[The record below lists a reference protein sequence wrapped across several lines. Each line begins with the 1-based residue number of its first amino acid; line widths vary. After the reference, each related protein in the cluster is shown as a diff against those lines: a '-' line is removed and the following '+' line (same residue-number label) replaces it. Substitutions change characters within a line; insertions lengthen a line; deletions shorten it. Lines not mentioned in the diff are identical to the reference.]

1 MDFISVQFILLII
14 GSYLLGSVPA
24 AYLAIR
30 WSRGTDIRKQ
40 GTGNVG
46 AANVLSTGPKWLA
59 VPVAL
64 FDIGK
69 GAFCVWVAQLLDLGA
84 AQQVTAG
91 FFVVIGHNWPVFL
104 RFRGGR
110 GVLATLGVITILSP
124 LLGLYTLVMP
134 YLFAPFRYVALGV
147 FFAYISVPTLA
158 WFLSK
163 PLDIEEPLPV
173 TLGLVAIVLIGISKR
188 LLVPRTALSKSIPL
202 GKLVIN
208 RLLFDRDIFDR
219 KAWIYRPP
227 ASTDTA
233 ESSTD
238 KQEE

>member
-1 MDFISVQFILLII
+1 MNVQFILLII

-24 AYLAIR
+24 AYLAVK
-30 WSRGTDIRKQ
+30 WSRGVDIRKQ

-59 VPVAL
+59 IPVAL

-69 GAFCVWVAQLLDLGA
+69 GALCVWVAQLLGLGA

-91 FFVVIGHNWPVFL
+91 IFVVIGHNWPVFL
-104 RFRGGR
+104 SFRGGR
-110 GVLATLGVITILSP
+110 GVFASLGVITMLSP

-134 YLFAPFRYVALGV
+134 YLFAPFRLVALGV

-163 PLDIEEPLPV
+163 PLSIEDALPI
-173 TLGLVAIVLIGISKR
+173 TLGLVVIITLGLSKR
-188 LLVPRTALSKSIPL
+188 LLVPRTDLSKPIPL
-202 GKLVIN
+202 GELIIN
-208 RLLFDRDIFDR
+208 RLLFDRDISDR
-219 KAWIYRPP
+219 KVWVYRSSSSKDTINPP
-227 ASTDTA
+227 TD
-233 ESSTD
+233 E
-238 KQEE
+238 QEK

>member
-1 MDFISVQFILLII
+1 MDFFSVEFILLII

-24 AYLAIR
+24 AYLAVK

-59 VPVAL
+59 IPVAL

-110 GVLATLGVITILSP
+110 GVFATLGVITILSP

-147 FFAYISVPTLA
+147 FFAYVSVPTLA
-158 WFLSK
+158 WFLSE
-163 PLDIEEPLPV
+163 PLNIEEPLPV
-173 TLGLVAIVLIGISKR
+173 TLGLVAIVLIGVSKR
-188 LLVPRTALSKSIPL
+188 LLAPRTALSKSMPL
-202 GKLVIN
+202 GVLLFN
-208 RLLFDRDIFDR
+208 RLLFDRDISDR
-219 KAWIYRPP
+219 KAWIYRSP
-227 ASTDTA
+227 AST
-233 ESSTD
+233 EPSTD
-238 KQEE
+238 TQEE

>member
-1 MDFISVQFILLII
+1 MLII

-24 AYLAIR
+24 AYLAVK

-46 AANVLSTGPKWLA
+46 AANVLSTGSKWLA
-59 VPVAL
+59 IPVAL

-110 GVLATLGVITILSP
+110 GVFATLGVITILSP

-147 FFAYISVPTLA
+147 FFAYVSVPTLA
-158 WFLSK
+158 WFLSE
-163 PLDIEEPLPV
+163 PLNIEEPLPV
-173 TLGLVAIVLIGISKR
+173 TLGVVAIVLIGISKR
-188 LLVPRTALSKSIPL
+188 LLAPRTALSKSIPL
-202 GKLVIN
+202 GVLLFN
-208 RLLFDRDIFDR
+208 RLLFDRDISDR
-219 KAWIYRPP
+219 KAWIYRSPT
-227 ASTDTA
+227 ST

-238 KQEE
+238 TQE

>member
-1 MDFISVQFILLII
+1 MDFVSVQFILLIV

-24 AYLAIR
+24 AYLAVK
-30 WSRGTDIRKQ
+30 WSRGMDIRKH

-69 GAFCVWVAQLLDLGA
+69 GAFCVWIAQLLDLNA

-91 FFVVIGHNWPVFL
+91 IFVVIGHNWTVFL
-104 RFRGGR
+104 HFRGGR
-110 GVLATLGVITILSP
+110 GVFASLGVITILSP

-158 WFLSK
+158 WFLS
-163 PLDIEEPLPV
+163 EPLGIEDALST
-173 TLGLVAIVLIGISKR
+173 TLGFVVIIAIGLSKR
-188 LLVPRTALSKSIPL
+188 LLVPRTALSRSIPL
-202 GKLVIN
+202 GELVIN
-208 RLLFDRDIFDR
+208 RLLFDRDISDR
-219 KAWIYRPP
+219 KAWVYRSP
-227 ASTDTA
+227 ASSDTS
-233 ESSTD
+233 ESSPD

>member
-1 MDFISVQFILLII
+1 MDFFSVELILLII

-24 AYLAIR
+24 AYLAVK

-59 VPVAL
+59 IPVAL

-110 GVLATLGVITILSP
+110 GVFATLGVITILSP

-147 FFAYISVPTLA
+147 FFAYLSVPTLA
-158 WFLSK
+158 WLLSE
-163 PLDIEEPLPV
+163 PLNIEEPLPV

-188 LLVPRTALSKSIPL
+188 LLAPRTALSKSIPL
-202 GKLVIN
+202 GVLLFN
-208 RLLFDRDIFDR
+208 RLLFDRDISDR

-227 ASTDTA
+227 TSTEA
-233 ESSTD
+233 STD

>member
-1 MDFISVQFILLII
+1 MDFFSVEFILLII

-24 AYLAIR
+24 AYLAVK

-46 AANVLSTGPKWLA
+46 AANVLSTGSKWLA
-59 VPVAL
+59 IPVAL

-110 GVLATLGVITILSP
+110 GVFATLGVITILSP

-147 FFAYISVPTLA
+147 FFAYVSVPTLA
-158 WFLSK
+158 WFLSE
-163 PLDIEEPLPV
+163 PLNIEEPLPV
-173 TLGLVAIVLIGISKR
+173 TLGVVAIVLIGISKR
-188 LLVPRTALSKSIPL
+188 LLAPRTALSKSIPL
-202 GKLVIN
+202 GVLLFN
-208 RLLFDRDIFDR
+208 RLLFDRDISDR
-219 KAWIYRPP
+219 KAWIYRSPT
-227 ASTDTA
+227 ST

-238 KQEE
+238 TQE

>member
-1 MDFISVQFILLII
+1 MDVQFILLII

-24 AYLAIR
+24 AYLAIK
-30 WSRGTDIRKQ
+30 WARGVDIRKQ

-69 GAFCVWVAQLLDLGA
+69 GAFCVWVAQLLDLSA

-91 FFVVIGHNWPVFL
+91 LCAIVGHNWPIFL
-104 RFRGGR
+104 SFRGGR
-110 GVLATLGVITILSP
+110 GVFASLGFITILSP

-134 YLFAPFRYVALGV
+134 YLFAPFRLVALGV

-158 WFLSK
+158 WFLSE
-163 PLDIEEPLPV
+163 PLGIEEPLTI
-173 TLGLVAIVLIGISKR
+173 TLGFVVMSLIGLSKR
-188 LLVPRTALSKSIPL
+188 SLVPRTTLSKSIPL
-202 GKLVIN
+202 GELIIN
-208 RLLFDRDIFDR
+208 RLLFDRDIADR
-219 KAWIYRPP
+219 KLWIYRSSSPTETTKPP
-227 ASTDTA
+227 TD
-233 ESSTD
+233 E
-238 KQEE
+238 QEE

>member
-1 MDFISVQFILLII
+1 MDFMSIQFILLII

-24 AYLAIR
+24 AYLAIK

-46 AANVLSTGPKWLA
+46 AANVLSTGSKWLA
-59 VPVAL
+59 IPVAL

-69 GAFCVWVAQLLDLGA
+69 GALCIWVAQLLDLGA

-110 GVLATLGVITILSP
+110 GVFATLGVITILSP

-147 FFAYISVPTLA
+147 FFAYISVPILA
-158 WFLSK
+158 WFLSA

-173 TLGLVAIVLIGISKR
+173 TLGLVAIMFVGISKR
-188 LLVPRTALSKSIPL
+188 LLVPRNAFSRSIPL
-202 GKLVIN
+202 GELLFN
-208 RLLFDRDIFDR
+208 RLLFDRDISDR
-219 KAWIYRPP
+219 KAWVYRPT
-227 ASTDTA
+227 AST

>member
-1 MDFISVQFILLII
+1 MNVQFILLII

-24 AYLAIR
+24 AYLAVK
-30 WSRGTDIRKQ
+30 WSRGVDIRKQ

-59 VPVAL
+59 IPVAL

-69 GAFCVWVAQLLDLGA
+69 GALCVWVAQLLGLGA

-91 FFVVIGHNWPVFL
+91 IFVVIGHNWPVFL
-104 RFRGGR
+104 SFRGGR
-110 GVLATLGVITILSP
+110 GVFASLGVITMLSP

-134 YLFAPFRYVALGV
+134 YLFAPFRLVALGV

-163 PLDIEEPLPV
+163 PLGIEDALPI
-173 TLGLVAIVLIGISKR
+173 TLGLVVIITLGLFKR
-188 LLVPRTALSKSIPL
+188 LLVPRTDLSKPIPL
-202 GKLVIN
+202 GVLIIN
-208 RLLFDRDIFDR
+208 RLLFDRDISDR
-219 KAWIYRPP
+219 KVWIYRSSSSKDTTTPP
-227 ASTDTA
+227 TD
-233 ESSTD
+233 E
-238 KQEE
+238 QEK

>member
-1 MDFISVQFILLII
+1 MDFISVQFILLIV

-24 AYLAIR
+24 AYLAVK
-30 WSRGTDIRKQ
+30 WSRGTDIRKH

-46 AANVLSTGPKWLA
+46 AANVLSTGSKWLA
-59 VPVAL
+59 IPVAL

-110 GVLATLGVITILSP
+110 GVFATLGVITILSP

-158 WFLSK
+158 WFLNE
-163 PLDIEEPLPV
+163 PLNIEEPLPV

-188 LLVPRTALSKSIPL
+188 LLVPRTVLSKSMPL
-202 GKLVIN
+202 GVLLFN
-208 RLLFDRDIFDR
+208 RLLFDRDISDR
-219 KAWIYRPP
+219 KAWIYRSPT
-227 ASTDTA
+227 ST

>member
-1 MDFISVQFILLII
+1 MDFLSVQFILLII
-14 GSYLLGSVPA
+14 GSYFLGSVPA
-24 AYLAIR
+24 AYLAVK
-30 WSRGTDIRKQ
+30 WTRGTDIRKQ

-46 AANVLSTGPKWLA
+46 ASNVLSTGPKWLV

-69 GAFCVWVAQLLDLGA
+69 GAFCVWAAQLLDLGG

-91 FFVVIGHNWPVFL
+91 IFVVIGHNWPVFL

-110 GVLATLGVITILSP
+110 GVLTSLGIITMLSP

-158 WFLSK
+158 WFLR
-163 PLDIEEPLPV
+163 EPLGIEDALPI
-173 TLGLVAIVLIGISKR
+173 TLGLVVIIAIGFSKR
-188 LLVPRTALSKSIPL
+188 LLVRRTALSKSIPL
-202 GKLVIN
+202 ARLVIN

-219 KAWIYRPP
+219 KAWIYRSPT
-227 ASTDTA
+227 STDTV

>member
-24 AYLAIR
+24 AYLAIK

-59 VPVAL
+59 IPVAL

-69 GAFCVWVAQLLDLGA
+69 GAFCIWVAQLLDLGA

-110 GVLATLGVITILSP
+110 GVFATLGVITILSP

-147 FFAYISVPTLA
+147 FFAYVSVPTLA
-158 WFLSK
+158 WFLSE

-173 TLGLVAIVLIGISKR
+173 TLGLVAIVFIGISKR
-188 LLVPRTALSKSIPL
+188 LLAPRTALSKSIPL
-202 GKLVIN
+202 GVLLFN

-227 ASTDTA
+227 ASSNPA
-233 ESSTD
+233 ESPPD

>member
-1 MDFISVQFILLII
+1 MDFVSVQFILLII
-14 GSYLLGSVPA
+14 GSYLLGSIPA
-24 AYLAIR
+24 AYLAIK

-91 FFVVIGHNWPVFL
+91 IFVVIGHNWPVFL
-104 RFRGGR
+104 HFRGGR
-110 GVLATLGVITILSP
+110 GVFTSLGIITILSP

-147 FFAYISVPTLA
+147 FFAYVSVPTLA
-158 WFLSK
+158 WFLS
-163 PLDIEEPLPV
+163 EPLGIEDALPI
-173 TLGLVAIVLIGISKR
+173 TLGLVAIVSIGLLKR
-188 LLVPRTALSKSIPL
+188 LLVPRTVLSKPIPL
-202 GKLVIN
+202 GELVIN
-208 RLLFDRDIFDR
+208 RLLFDRDISDR
-219 KAWIYRPP
+219 KAWIYRTP
-227 ASTDTA
+227 ASTDQT
-233 ESSTD
+233 ESLPD

>member
-1 MDFISVQFILLII
+1 MDFVSVQFILLII

-24 AYLAIR
+24 AYLAIK

-46 AANVLSTGPKWLA
+46 AANVLSTGSKWLA
-59 VPVAL
+59 ITVAL

-69 GAFCVWVAQLLDLGA
+69 GAFCIWVAQLLDLNA

-104 RFRGGR
+104 HFRGGR
-110 GVLATLGVITILSP
+110 GVLASLGIITMLSP

-134 YLFAPFRYVALGV
+134 YLFAPFRLLALGV
-147 FFAYISVPTLA
+147 FLAYVSVPTMA

-163 PLDIEEPLPV
+163 PLGIEEALSV
-173 TLGLVAIVLIGISKR
+173 SLGLVAVVSVGLFKR
-188 LLVPRTALSKSIPL
+188 LLVPRAALSKSIPL
-202 GKLVIN
+202 GELLIS
-208 RLLFDRDIFDR
+208 RLLFDRDIYDR
-219 KAWIYRPP
+219 KAWIYRLP
-227 ASTDTA
+227 ASTDHT
-233 ESSTD
+233 ESLPD

>member
-1 MDFISVQFILLII
+1 MDFTSVKFILLVI

-24 AYLAIR
+24 AYLAVK

-59 VPVAL
+59 IPVAL

-69 GAFCVWVAQLLDLGA
+69 GAFSVWIAQLLGLGA

-91 FFVVIGHNWPVFL
+91 FFVVIGHNWPIFL
-104 RFRGGR
+104 KFRGGR
-110 GVLATLGVITILSP
+110 GVFATLGVITILSP

-147 FFAYISVPTLA
+147 FFAYLSVPTLA
-158 WFLSK
+158 WFLNE
-163 PLDIEEPLPV
+163 PLNIEEPLPV

-188 LLVPRTALSKSIPL
+188 LLAPRTALSKSIPL
-202 GKLVIN
+202 GVLLFN
-208 RLLFDRDIFDR
+208 RLLFDRDISDR

-227 ASTDTA
+227 AST

-238 KQEE
+238 TQEE

>member
-24 AYLAIR
+24 AYLAIK

-59 VPVAL
+59 IPVAL

-91 FFVVIGHNWPVFL
+91 IFVIIGHNWPVFL
-104 RFRGGR
+104 HFRGGR
-110 GVLATLGVITILSP
+110 GVFASLGVITVLSP

-147 FFAYISVPTLA
+147 FFAYVTVPTLA
-158 WFLSK
+158 WFLSE
-163 PLDIEEPLPV
+163 PLGIEDALPV
-173 TLGLVAIVLIGISKR
+173 TLGLVVVILIGLSKR
-188 LLVPRTALSKSIPL
+188 LLIPRTPLSKSIPL
-202 GKLVIN
+202 GALVIN
-208 RLLFDRDIFDR
+208 RLLFDRDIYDR
-219 KAWIYRPP
+219 KAWIYRSP
-227 ASTDTA
+227 ASTD
-233 ESSTD
+233 STGQTQD

>member
-1 MDFISVQFILLII
+1 MDIQFILLII
-14 GSYLLGSVPA
+14 GAYLLGSVPA
-24 AYLAIR
+24 AYLAIK
-30 WSRGTDIRKQ
+30 WARGVDIRKQ

-69 GAFCVWVAQLLDLGA
+69 GAFCVWVAQLLELGA

-91 FFVVIGHNWPVFL
+91 LCAIIGHNWPVFL
-104 RFRGGR
+104 SFRGGR
-110 GVLATLGVITILSP
+110 GVFASLGFITILSP

-134 YLFAPFRYVALGV
+134 YLFAPFRLVALGV

-158 WFLSK
+158 WFLSE
-163 PLDIEEPLPV
+163 PLDIGIEDKLSI
-173 TLGLVAIVLIGISKR
+173 TLGFVAMSLIGFSKR

-202 GKLVIN
+202 GELLIN
-208 RLLFDRDIFDR
+208 RLLFDRDIADR
-219 KAWIYRPP
+219 KVWVYRSSS
-227 ASTDTA
+227 STDTTNPP
-233 ESSTD
+233 TD
-238 KQEE
+238 EQGE

>member
-1 MDFISVQFILLII
+1 MDYKFVLLII

-30 WSRGTDIRKQ
+30 WARGVDIRKQ

-69 GAFCVWVAQLLDLGA
+69 GAFCVWVAQLLGLGA

-91 FFVVIGHNWPVFL
+91 LCAIVGHNWPVFL
-104 RFRGGR
+104 NFRGGR
-110 GVLATLGVITILSP
+110 GVFASLGFITILSP

-134 YLFAPFRYVALGV
+134 YLFAPFRLVALGV
-147 FFAYISVPTLA
+147 FFAFISVPTLA
-158 WFLSK
+158 WFLS
-163 PLDIEEPLPV
+163 EPLGISERLTV
-173 TLGLVAIVLIGISKR
+173 TLGLVAMSLIGFSKR
-188 LLVPRTALSKSIPL
+188 LLVPRSALGKSVPL
-202 GKLVIN
+202 GELVVN
-208 RLLFDRDIFDR
+208 RLLFDRDIADR
-219 KAWIYRPP
+219 KAWIYRSPS
-227 ASTDTA
+227 STDTT
-233 ESSTD
+233 EPPLEQQD
-238 KQEE
+238 K